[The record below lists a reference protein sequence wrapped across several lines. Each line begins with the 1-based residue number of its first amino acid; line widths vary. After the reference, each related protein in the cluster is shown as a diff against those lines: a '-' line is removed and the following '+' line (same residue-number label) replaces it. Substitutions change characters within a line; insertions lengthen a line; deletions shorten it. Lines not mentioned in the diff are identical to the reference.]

1 MCRTAWDVVSA
12 HETKDGTGITNT
24 AQLGQKTGE
33 VRGRAHGSGGSKPAQ
48 FRDSTFTCRISL
60 CPDYEDSQS
69 DAATLV
75 FCQSTQCQPKHVTE
89 RLESPTP
96 HREIFLPCGTPRPQP
111 AVFSHLKYR
120 T

>member
-33 VRGRAHGSGGSKPAQ
+33 VRGRAHGSGSSKQDNSEIRPSRAE
-48 FRDSTFTCRISL
+48 SL
-60 CPDYEDSQS
+60 SPDYEDSQS
-69 DAATLV
+69 DAAPLV